1 MYVSERDLIMK
12 KNVCF
17 IALLGLLTLAA
28 FTPGNRANVRPAAV
42 VAEPVKL
49 SWETLRDV
57 TFKKK
62 WYPEESVYMLYP
74 TFGAGIQK
82 LSGKPVEL
90 TGYVL
95 PVDIESNT
103 YVLSAFPYSACFFCG
118 GAGPESVVSLK
129 FKKSGLKFKTDER
142 RTFRGTLKL
151 NADNIYEL
159 NYIIADAEMVQQ

>member
-1 MYVSERDLIMK
+1 MK
-12 KNVCF
+12 KTSCF
-17 IALLGLLTLAA
+17 IALLGLLTFAS
-28 FTPGNRANVRPAAV
+28 FTPGKDLGNRPGTT

-129 FKKSGLKFKTDER
+129 FKKQGQKFKTDER

>member
-1 MYVSERDLIMK
+1 MKGFLI
-12 KNVCF
+12 V
-17 IALLGLLTLAA
+17 AVGLSLLGTG
-28 FTPGNRANVRPAAV
+28 FRPALPGRVPSPGVTTAV
-42 VAEPVKL
+42 EPVKL

-62 WYPEESVYMLYP
+62 WYAEESVYMLYP
-74 TFGAGIQK
+74 TFGTGIQK
-82 LSGKPVEL
+82 LNNKPVEL

-95 PVDIESNT
+95 PVDLEANL

-129 FKKSGLKFKTDER
+129 FKKTGKKFKTDER

-159 NYIIADAEMVQQ
+159 NYILADTEMLEL

>member
-1 MYVSERDLIMK
+1 MARLL
-12 KNVCF
+12 
-17 IALLGLLTLAA
+17 IALFFVSLAA
-28 FTPGNRANVRPAAV
+28 PAFRPALPPVDRVKPGVSVSA

-49 SWETLRDV
+49 SWEVLRDV

-62 WYPEESVYMLYP
+62 WYAEESVYMLYP
-74 TFGAGIQK
+74 TFGQGIQK
-82 LSGKPVEL
+82 LNGKTVDL

-95 PVDIESNT
+95 PVDLESNI

-129 FKKSGLKFKTDER
+129 FKKSDKKFKTDER

-159 NYIIADAEMVQQ
+159 NYILADAEMIAQ

>member
-1 MYVSERDLIMK
+1 MNRLLIVLLLVS
-12 KNVCF
+12 F
-17 IALLGLLTLAA
+17 IAPAFRPVTPPAKTSGSASVLAPVA
-28 FTPGNRANVRPAAV
+28 
-42 VAEPVKL
+42 AEPVKL
-49 SWETLRDV
+49 SWEVLRDV

-62 WYPEESVYMLYP
+62 WYAEESVYMLYP
-74 TFGAGIQK
+74 TFGQSIQK
-82 LSGKPVEL
+82 LNGKAVEL

-95 PVDIESNT
+95 PVDLESNL

-129 FKKSGLKFKTDER
+129 FKKAGKKFKTDER

-159 NYIIADAEMVQQ
+159 NYIIADAEMVEQ

>member
-1 MYVSERDLIMK
+1 MPRFILVVFFLCAGLVSFRP
-12 KNVCF
+12 VAPASF
-17 IALLGLLTLAA
+17 LTMAKAA
-28 FTPGNRANVRPAAV
+28 D
-42 VAEPVKL
+42 PVKL
-49 SWETLRDV
+49 SWESLRDV

-62 WYPEESVYMLYP
+62 WYAEESVYMLYP
-74 TFGAGIQK
+74 TFGPAVQK

-95 PVDIESNT
+95 PVDLESNV

-129 FKKSGLKFKTDER
+129 FKNPGLKFKTDER

-159 NYIIADAEMVQQ
+159 NYIIADAEMVKS

>member
-1 MYVSERDLIMK
+1 MNRILV
-12 KNVCF
+12 V
-17 IALLGLLTLAA
+17 LLVASFAA
-28 FTPGNRANVRPAAV
+28 FSFRPQTSFVPNHGTVPPVVSAA
-42 VAEPVKL
+42 AEPVKL
-49 SWETLRDV
+49 SWEVLRDV

-62 WYPEESVYMLYP
+62 WYAEESVYMLYP
-74 TFGAGIQK
+74 TFGQGVQK
-82 LSGKPVEL
+82 LNGKTVEL

-95 PVDIESNT
+95 PVDLESNL

-129 FKKSGLKFKTDER
+129 FKKAGKKFKTDER

-159 NYIIADAEMVQQ
+159 NYILADAEMLDQ

>member
-1 MYVSERDLIMK
+1 MNRLLIVLLLVSL
-12 KNVCF
+12 V
-17 IALLGLLTLAA
+17 APA
-28 FTPGNRANVRPAAV
+28 FRPALPSTNPVKPNEVTPA

-49 SWETLRDV
+49 SWEVLRDV

-62 WYPEESVYMLYP
+62 WYAEESVYMLYP
-74 TFGAGIQK
+74 TFGQGIQK
-82 LSGKPVEL
+82 LNGKTVEL

-95 PVDIESNT
+95 PVDLESNI

-129 FKKSGLKFKTDER
+129 FKKTGKKFKTDER
-142 RTFRGTLKL
+142 RTFHGTLKL

-159 NYIIADAEMVQQ
+159 NYIIADAEMIEQ

>member
-1 MYVSERDLIMK
+1 MTRLV
-12 KNVCF
+12 
-17 IALLGLLTLAA
+17 IALLVVSLAA
-28 FTPGNRANVRPAAV
+28 SAFRPALPPVNRIKSGISPSVA
-42 VAEPVKL
+42 AEPVKL
-49 SWETLRDV
+49 SWEVLRDV

-62 WYPEESVYMLYP
+62 WYAEESVYMLYP
-74 TFGAGIQK
+74 TFGQGIQK
-82 LSGKPVEL
+82 LNGKTVDL

-95 PVDIESNT
+95 PVDLESNI

-129 FKKSGLKFKTDER
+129 FKKSDKKFKTDER

-159 NYIIADAEMVQQ
+159 NYILADAEMIQQ

>member
-1 MYVSERDLIMK
+1 MTRLL
-12 KNVCF
+12 
-17 IALLGLLTLAA
+17 IALLLVGFIAPAFRPLAPVTA
-28 FTPGNRANVRPAAV
+28 HRAPTKPVMVA
-42 VAEPVKL
+42 AEPVKL

-62 WYPEESVYMLYP
+62 WYAEESVYMLYP
-74 TFGAGIQK
+74 TFGQNIQK
-82 LSGKPVEL
+82 LNGKPVEL

-95 PVDIESNT
+95 PVDLESNI

-129 FKKSGLKFKTDER
+129 FKKSDKKFKTDER

-159 NYIIADAEMVQQ
+159 NYIIADAEMIAQ

>member
-1 MYVSERDLIMK
+1 MTRLL
-12 KNVCF
+12 
-17 IALLGLLTLAA
+17 IALLFISLTAPAFRPVLPSVNRTKPTASALLA
-28 FTPGNRANVRPAAV
+28 
-42 VAEPVKL
+42 AEPVKL

-62 WYPEESVYMLYP
+62 WYAEESVYMLYP
-74 TFGAGIQK
+74 TFGQGIQK
-82 LSGKPVEL
+82 LNGKAVEL

-95 PVDIESNT
+95 PVDLESNI

-129 FKKSGLKFKTDER
+129 FKKSDKKFKTDER

-159 NYIIADAEMVQQ
+159 NYILADAEMIPQ

>member
-1 MYVSERDLIMK
+1 MARLL
-12 KNVCF
+12 
-17 IALLGLLTLAA
+17 IALLLVSLIAPAFRPALPSVNRVMPATLA
-28 FTPGNRANVRPAAV
+28 
-42 VAEPVKL
+42 AEPVKL
-49 SWETLRDV
+49 SWEVLRDV

-62 WYPEESVYMLYP
+62 WYAEESVYMLYP
-74 TFGAGIQK
+74 TFGQGIQK
-82 LSGKPVEL
+82 LNGKTVEL

-95 PVDIESNT
+95 PVDLESNI

-129 FKKSGLKFKTDER
+129 FKKSDKKFKTDER

-159 NYIIADAEMVQQ
+159 NYIIADAEMIAE

>member
-1 MYVSERDLIMK
+1 MRR
-12 KNVCF
+12 F
-17 IALLGLLTLAA
+17 IAIGLFLCIGLVG
-28 FTPGNRANVRPAAV
+28 FRPATTPAV
-42 VAEPVKL
+42 APVSTTPTVADPVKI

-62 WYPEESVYMLYP
+62 WYAEESVYMLYP
-74 TFGAGIQK
+74 TFGPAIQK
-82 LSGKPVEL
+82 MSGKPVEL

-95 PVDIESNT
+95 PVDLESNV

-129 FKKSGLKFKTDER
+129 FKKPGRKFKTDER

-159 NYIIADAEMVQQ
+159 NYIIADAEMIES

>member
-1 MYVSERDLIMK
+1 MNRLLI
-12 KNVCF
+12 VL
-17 IALLGLLTLAA
+17 LLGSFVTSA
-28 FTPGNRANVRPAAV
+28 FRPAILPTPSASPAKLAPVAV
-42 VAEPVKL
+42 EPVKL
-49 SWETLRDV
+49 SWEVLRDV

-62 WYPEESVYMLYP
+62 WYAEESVYMLYP
-74 TFGAGIQK
+74 TFGQSIQK
-82 LSGKPVEL
+82 LNGKAVEL

-95 PVDIESNT
+95 PVDLESGI

-129 FKKSGLKFKTDER
+129 FKKSGKKFKTDER

-159 NYIIADAEMVQQ
+159 NYILADAEMLEQ

>member
-1 MYVSERDLIMK
+1 MK
-12 KNVCF
+12 RF
-17 IALLGLLTLAA
+17 IATSLLLCVGLMS
-28 FTPGNRANVRPAAV
+28 FRPAV
-42 VAEPVKL
+42 MPSTVAPSVKPTVADPVKL
-49 SWETLRDV
+49 SWESLRDV

-62 WYPEESVYMLYP
+62 WYAEESVYMLYP
-74 TFGAGIQK
+74 TFGPAIQRM
-82 LSGKPVEL
+82 SGKPVEL

-95 PVDIESNT
+95 PVDLESNV

-129 FKKSGLKFKTDER
+129 FKKPGRKFKTDER

-159 NYIIADAEMVQQ
+159 NYIIADAEMIES

>member
-1 MYVSERDLIMK
+1 MTRLVIAFLVVS
-12 KNVCF
+12 
-17 IALLGLLTLAA
+17 LAA
-28 FTPGNRANVRPAAV
+28 PAFRPALPPVNRIKSGISPAMT
-42 VAEPVKL
+42 AEPVKL
-49 SWETLRDV
+49 SWEVLRDV

-62 WYPEESVYMLYP
+62 WYAEESVYMLYP
-74 TFGAGIQK
+74 TFGQGIQK
-82 LSGKPVEL
+82 LNGKTVDL

-95 PVDIESNT
+95 PVDLESNI

-129 FKKSGLKFKTDER
+129 FKKSDKKFKTDER

-159 NYIIADAEMVQQ
+159 NYILADAEMIPQ

>member
-1 MYVSERDLIMK
+1 MARLL
-12 KNVCF
+12 
-17 IALLGLLTLAA
+17 IALLLVSLVAPA
-28 FTPGNRANVRPAAV
+28 FRPALPSTDRIKPGIPASV
-42 VAEPVKL
+42 AAEPVKL
-49 SWETLRDV
+49 SWEVLRDV

-62 WYPEESVYMLYP
+62 WYAEESVYMLYP
-74 TFGAGIQK
+74 TFGQGIQK
-82 LSGKPVEL
+82 LNGKVVDL

-95 PVDIESNT
+95 PVDLESNI

-129 FKKSGLKFKTDER
+129 FKKSGKKFKTDER

-159 NYIIADAEMVQQ
+159 NYILADAEMLDQ

>member
-1 MYVSERDLIMK
+1 MSR
-12 KNVCF
+12 F
-17 IALLGLLTLAA
+17 IAVVLFLSFGLVSFRPVAVPSLAPA
-28 FTPGNRANVRPAAV
+28 PVTPKAAD
-42 VAEPVKL
+42 PVKL
-49 SWETLRDV
+49 SWESLRDV

-62 WYPEESVYMLYP
+62 WYAEESVYMLYP
-74 TFGAGIQK
+74 TFGPAIQK
-82 LSGKPVEL
+82 MSGKPVEL

-95 PVDIESNT
+95 PVDLESNV

-129 FKKSGLKFKTDER
+129 FKKAGRKFKTDER

-159 NYIIADAEMVQQ
+159 NYIIADAEMIES

>member
-1 MYVSERDLIMK
+1 MK
-12 KNVCF
+12 KTSCF
-17 IALLGLLTLAA
+17 IALLGLLTFAS
-28 FTPGNRANVRPAAV
+28 FTPSSEVGERPV
-42 VAEPVKL
+42 TTVAEPVKL

-129 FKKSGLKFKTDER
+129 FKKPGMKFKTDER

-159 NYIIADAEMVQQ
+159 NYIIADAEMVAQ

>member
-1 MYVSERDLIMK
+1 MNRIVIAFLCVSL
-12 KNVCF
+12 V
-17 IALLGLLTLAA
+17 TSA
-28 FTPGNRANVRPAAV
+28 FRPAKLPVELTKSKAV
-42 VAEPVKL
+42 PSVAAEPVKL
-49 SWETLRDV
+49 SWEVLRDV

-62 WYPEESVYMLYP
+62 WYAEESVYMLYP
-74 TFGAGIQK
+74 TFGQSIQK
-82 LSGKPVEL
+82 LNGKTVEL

-95 PVDIESNT
+95 PVDLETNV

-129 FKKSGLKFKTDER
+129 FKKSDKKFKTDER

-159 NYIIADAEMVQQ
+159 NYILADAEMIDQ

>member
-1 MYVSERDLIMK
+1 MTRLI
-12 KNVCF
+12 
-17 IALLGLLTLAA
+17 IALLVVSLAA
-28 FTPGNRANVRPAAV
+28 PAFRSVLPPVNRVKPGISPSVA
-42 VAEPVKL
+42 AEPVKL
-49 SWETLRDV
+49 SWEVLRDV

-62 WYPEESVYMLYP
+62 WYAEESVYMLYP
-74 TFGAGIQK
+74 TFGQGIQK
-82 LSGKPVEL
+82 LNGKTVDL

-95 PVDIESNT
+95 PVDLESNI

-129 FKKSGLKFKTDER
+129 FKKSDKKFKTDER

-159 NYIIADAEMVQQ
+159 NYILADAEMIPQ

>member
-1 MYVSERDLIMK
+1 MNRLL
-12 KNVCF
+12 
-17 IALLGLLTLAA
+17 IALLFACFVTFSFRPVVLPGLSHRPVLT
-28 FTPGNRANVRPAAV
+28 T

-62 WYPEESVYMLYP
+62 WYAEESVYMLYP
-74 TFGAGIQK
+74 TFGPNIQK
-82 LSGKPVEL
+82 LNGKTVEL

-95 PVDIESNT
+95 PVDLEANL

-129 FKKSGLKFKTDER
+129 FKKTSKKFKTDER
-142 RTFRGTLKL
+142 RTFHGTLKL

-159 NYIIADAEMVQQ
+159 NYILADAEMIEQ

>member
-1 MYVSERDLIMK
+1 MK
-12 KNVCF
+12 RF
-17 IALLGLLTLAA
+17 IAIGLLLCAGLVS
-28 FTPGNRANVRPAAV
+28 FRPADMPS
-42 VAEPVKL
+42 VAPALVKPTVADPVKL
-49 SWETLRDV
+49 SWESLRDV

-62 WYPEESVYMLYP
+62 WYAEESVYMLYP
-74 TFGAGIQK
+74 TFGPAIQK
-82 LSGKPVEL
+82 MSGKPVEL

-95 PVDIESNT
+95 PVDLESNV

-129 FKKSGLKFKTDER
+129 FKKPGRKFKTDER

-159 NYIIADAEMVQQ
+159 NYIIADAEMIES

>member
-1 MYVSERDLIMK
+1 MTRLLT
-12 KNVCF
+12 
-17 IALLGLLTLAA
+17 ALLLIGFVVPA
-28 FTPGNRANVRPAAV
+28 FRPAV
-42 VAEPVKL
+42 PPTNRVKPGVSTPVTAEPVKL

-62 WYPEESVYMLYP
+62 WYAEESVYMLYP
-74 TFGAGIQK
+74 TFGPNIQK
-82 LSGKPVEL
+82 LNGKPVEL

-95 PVDIESNT
+95 PVDLESNI

-129 FKKSGLKFKTDER
+129 FKKSDKKFKTDER

-159 NYIIADAEMVQQ
+159 NYILADAEMIAQ

>member
-1 MYVSERDLIMK
+1 MMRLLVVL
-12 KNVCF
+12 F
-17 IALLGLLTLAA
+17 ISSLSLVG
-28 FTPGNRANVRPAAV
+28 FRPAP
-42 VAEPVKL
+42 VATTITPASADPVKL
-49 SWETLRDV
+49 SWEALRDV

-62 WYPEESVYMLYP
+62 WYAEESVYMLYP
-74 TFGAGIQK
+74 TFGPTVQK
-82 LSGKPVEL
+82 MNGKPVEL

-95 PVDIESNT
+95 PVDLESNV

-129 FKKSGLKFKTDER
+129 FKKPGRKFKTDER

-159 NYIIADAEMVQQ
+159 NYIIADAEMVDAS